1 MPLLLRIPLGLV
13 IMVIGF
19 LIVLK
24 TETVYTWFGDI
35 QFAEDKLGTG
45 MSRFFYK
52 IMGILITFIGIFVA
66 TNVISD
72 ILGSAACF
80 LTNCK

>member
-1 MPLLLRIPLGLV
+1 MSLFLRIPLGLA
-13 IMVIGF
+13 IMAIGF
-19 LIVLK
+19 LIVFK
-24 TETVYTWFGDI
+24 TEIIYSWFGDI
-35 QFAEDKLGTG
+35 QFAEEKIGTG

-52 IMGILITFIGIFVA
+52 VIGILITFIGIFVA